1 MSARNSVQ
9 RCTAPLKLLL
19 CSILVATTLLLV
31 ISGAQAFRGMESRA
45 ATHGARR
52 IARAMVR
59 TALWADDAGGVSVE
73 ETSAGA
79 AIRIDYDYSG
89 ERFVKRL
96 YLYGGALRELYAA
109 ADRPFNPE
117 QGEALCALGR
127 FEPRM
132 EDGRMVVEMTDAQG
146 GDCSVCVSLRAEVGA

>member
-1 MSARNSVQ
+1 
-9 RCTAPLKLLL
+9 
-19 CSILVATTLLLV
+19 
-31 ISGAQAFRGMESRA
+31 
-45 ATHGARR
+45 
-52 IARAMVR
+52 MVR

-96 YLYGGALRELYAA
+96 YLYDGALRELYAA

-146 GDCSVCVSLRAEVGA
+146 GDCSVCGSLRAEVGA

>member
-1 MSARNSVQ
+1 MSVRNSVQ
-9 RCTAPLKLLL
+9 RCTAPLNLLL
-19 CSILVATTLLLV
+19 CCILIVTTLLLV
-31 ISGAQAFRGMESRA
+31 VSGALAFRGMENRA
-45 ATHGARR
+45 DVHGERR

-96 YLYGGALRELYAA
+96 YLYGGALRELYTA
-109 ADRPFNPE
+109 ADRPFDPE
-117 QGEALCALGR
+117 RGEALCALGR

-146 GDCSVCVSLRAEVGA
+146 EDCSVCVSLRAEVGA